1 MRPGEHLSDFPGTGV
16 SSVPGLV
23 LLRDWVTPADEGA
36 LLASID
42 AAPWRGDL
50 KRRVQ
55 HYGFRYDYKARA
67 VDESM
72 RLGPLPGWAEELS
85 SRILREGFSERAPD
99 QVIVNE
105 YLPGQGIS
113 RHVDC
118 VPCFGPVVLSL
129 SLGSQCVMELSAPD
143 THEPVLLPL
152 PARSLLVLSGE
163 ARTRWA
169 HAIPGRKSD
178 MIAGVRVPRERRV
191 SLTFRTV
198 RLSAS
203 WTGASPAG
211 NRVLRERRAGG
222 RWGTS

>member
-1 MRPGEHLSDFPGTGV
+1 MSSGERISD
-16 SSVPGLV
+16 VPGLV
-23 LLRDWVTPADEGA
+23 LLRDWITLADEGA

-42 AAPWRGDL
+42 ASPWRDDL

-55 HYGFRYDYKARA
+55 HHGFRYDYKARA

-72 RLGPLPGWAEELS
+72 RLGPLPGWAEELGA
-85 SRILREGFSERAPD
+85 RILREGLCERAPD

-118 VPCFGPVVLSL
+118 VPCFGPTVLSL
-129 SLGSQCVMELSAPD
+129 SLGSPCVMELSAPE

-178 MIAGVRVPRERRV
+178 VIAGVRMPRGRRV

-198 RLSAS
+198 RLSES
-203 WTGASPAG
+203 GRGASG
-211 NRVLRERRAGG
+211 L
-222 RWGTS
+222 

>member
-1 MRPGEHLSDFPGTGV
+1 MSSGERISD
-16 SSVPGLV
+16 VPGLV
-23 LLRDWVTPADEGA
+23 LLRDWITLAGEGA

-42 AAPWRGDL
+42 AAPWRDDL

-72 RLGPLPGWAEELS
+72 RLGPLPGWAEELGA
-85 SRILREGFSERAPD
+85 RILREELCERAPD

-118 VPCFGPVVLSL
+118 VPCFGPTVLSL
-129 SLGSQCVMELSAPD
+129 SLGSACVMALSAPD
-143 THEPVLLPL
+143 TDEPVLLPL

-178 MIAGVRVPRERRV
+178 VIAGVRRPRNRRV

-198 RLSAS
+198 RLSES
-203 WTGASPAG
+203 G
-211 NRVLRERRAGG
+211 RGG
-222 RWGTS
+222 T